1 MQKYLQ
7 LKEAAEKSEQEV
19 VMDYYSS
26 QINKLIQELSE
37 LPGIGAKS
45 AQRLAFHILNMPV
58 EQVEGLSEAIIN
70 ARKNVRY
77 CKECFTLTDD
87 ELCPICKDA
96 SRNHKTIMVV
106 ENTRDL
112 AAYEKT
118 QKYDGVYHV
127 LHGAISPMLGIGPND
142 IKLKELM
149 QRLQQDVD
157 EVIIA
162 TNSSLEGETTAM
174 YISKLIKPTGIK
186 VTRIASGVPVGGD
199 LEYIDEVTLLR
210 ALEGRTEL

>member
-1 MQKYLQ
+1 
-7 LKEAAEKSEQEV
+7 
-19 VMDYYSS
+19 MDYYSS

-210 ALEGRTEL
+210 CT

>member
-1 MQKYLQ
+1 MQKSLL

>member
-1 MQKYLQ
+1 
-7 LKEAAEKSEQEV
+7 
-19 VMDYYSS
+19 MDYYSS
-26 QINKLIQELSE
+26 QITKLIEELSK

-45 AQRLAFHILNMPV
+45 AQRLAFHIINMPQ
-58 EQVEGLSEAIIN
+58 EQVERLSSAMMD
-70 ARKNVRY
+70 AKKNVRY
-77 CKECFTLTDD
+77 CKECFTLTDQ
-87 ELCPICKDA
+87 EVCPICSSDKRD
-96 SRNHKTIMVV
+96 HQTIMVV

-118 QKYDGVYHV
+118 GKYNGVYHV
-127 LHGAISPMLGIGPND
+127 LHGAISPMLGIGPGE
-142 IKLKELM
+142 IRLKELM
-149 QRLQQDVD
+149 QRLQGDVK

-186 VTRIASGVPVGGD
+186 VSRIASGVPVGGD

-210 ALEGRTEL
+210 ALEGRTTL

>member
-1 MQKYLQ
+1 
-7 LKEAAEKSEQEV
+7 
-19 VMDYYSS
+19 MDLYSGH
-26 QINKLIQELSE
+26 INKLIEELAA
-37 LPGIGAKS
+37 LPGIGNKS
-45 AQRLAFHILNMPV
+45 AQRLAFHLINMPQDKV
-58 EQVEGLSEAIIN
+58 NRLANVMMEAK
-70 ARKNVRY
+70 ANVRY
-77 CKECFTLTDD
+77 CNECYTLTDK
-87 ELCPICKDA
+87 EVCPVCA
-96 SRNHKTIMVV
+96 SEKRNHSLIMVV

-118 QKYDGVYHV
+118 GKYEGVYHV
-127 LHGAISPMLGIGPND
+127 LHGAISPMLGIGPGD

-149 QRLQQDVD
+149 ERLQGEVE

-174 YISKLIKPTGIK
+174 YISKLIKPSGIR

>member
-1 MQKYLQ
+1 M
-7 LKEAAEKSEQEV
+7 E
-19 VMDYYSS
+19 YYSR
-26 QINKLIQELSE
+26 QISKLIQELST
-37 LPGIGAKS
+37 LPGIGTKS
-45 AQRLAFHILNMPV
+45 AQRLAFHILNMPK
-58 EQVEGLSEAIIN
+58 EQVEELSSAILD
-70 ARKNVRY
+70 AKQNVRY
-77 CKECFTLTDD
+77 CKECFTLTD
-87 ELCPICKDA
+87 EEICPICSDS
-96 SRNHKTIMVV
+96 SRNHKVIMVV

-127 LHGAISPMLGIGPND
+127 LHGAISPMLGIGPGD

-149 QRLQQDVD
+149 QRLQKDVD

-174 YISKLIKPTGIK
+174 YISKLIKPAGIK

>member
-1 MQKYLQ
+1 
-7 LKEAAEKSEQEV
+7 
-19 VMDYYSS
+19 MDLYSGH
-26 QINKLIQELSE
+26 INKLIDELAG

-45 AQRLAFHILNMPV
+45 AQRLAFYLINMPQDKV
-58 EQVEGLSEAIIN
+58 NRLARTIIEA
-70 ARKNVRY
+70 KENVRY
-77 CKECFTLTDD
+77 CKECFTLTDR
-87 ELCPICKDA
+87 EVCPVCANQKRDH
-96 SRNHKTIMVV
+96 STIMVV

-118 QKYDGVYHV
+118 GKYEGVYHV
-127 LHGAISPMLGIGPND
+127 LHGAISPMLGIGPGD
-142 IKLKELM
+142 IRLKELIE
-149 QRLQQDVD
+149 RLQGEVA

-210 ALEGRTEL
+210 ALEGRVEL

>member
-1 MQKYLQ
+1 
-7 LKEAAEKSEQEV
+7 
-19 VMDYYSS
+19 MDYYSA
-26 QINKLIQELSE
+26 QISRLIESLAG
-37 LPGIGAKS
+37 LPGIGVKS
-45 AQRLAFHILNMPV
+45 AQRMAFHILNMPEAEV
-58 EQVEGLSEAIIN
+58 EKLSNSIIEAR
-70 ARKNVRY
+70 RKVCY
-77 CKECFTLTDD
+77 CKQCYTLTDD
-87 ELCPICKDA
+87 EICPICKNQNRDQ
-96 SRNHKTIMVV
+96 KTIMVV
-106 ENTRDL
+106 ENPRDL

-118 QKYDGVYHV
+118 GKFEGVYHV
-127 LHGAISPMLGIGPND
+127 LHGAISPMLGIGPAD

-149 QRLQQDVD
+149 QRLQGDVA

>member
-1 MQKYLQ
+1 M
-7 LKEAAEKSEQEV
+7 E
-19 VMDYYSS
+19 YYSR
-26 QINKLIQELSE
+26 QISKLIQELSA
-37 LPGIGAKS
+37 LPGIGTKS
-45 AQRLAFHILNMPV
+45 AQRLAFHILNMPK
-58 EQVEGLSEAIIN
+58 EQVEELSSAILD
-70 ARKNVRY
+70 AKQNVRY
-77 CKECFTLTDD
+77 CKECFTLTD
-87 ELCPICKDA
+87 EEICPICSDS
-96 SRNHKTIMVV
+96 SRNHKVIMVV

-127 LHGAISPMLGIGPND
+127 LHGAISPMLGIGPGD

-149 QRLQQDVD
+149 QRLQKDVD

-210 ALEGRTEL
+210 GLEGRTEL

>member
-1 MQKYLQ
+1 M
-7 LKEAAEKSEQEV
+7 EI
-19 VMDYYSS
+19 YSNHIS
-26 QINKLIQELSE
+26 KLIQSLSS
-37 LPGIGAKS
+37 LPGVGAKT
-45 AQRLAFHILNMPV
+45 AQRLAFHILNMP
-58 EQVEGLSEAIIN
+58 EGDVVKLSESIID
-70 ARKNVRY
+70 AKRNVKY

-87 ELCPICKDA
+87 DVCPIC
-96 SRNHKTIMVV
+96 SNPNRNHNLIMVV

-118 QKYDGVYHV
+118 GRFEGVYHV

-149 QRLQQDVD
+149 ARVAAADVE

-174 YISKLIKPTGIK
+174 YIGKLLKPAGVK
-186 VTRIASGVPVGGD
+186 VSRIASGVPVGGD

>member
-1 MQKYLQ
+1 
-7 LKEAAEKSEQEV
+7 
-19 VMDYYSS
+19 MDIYSS
-26 QINKLIQELSE
+26 HVNKLIEQLSR
-37 LPGIGAKS
+37 LPGVGAKS
-45 AQRLAFHILNMPV
+45 AQRLAFHIINMPK
-58 EQVEGLSEAIIN
+58 EEVEGLASTITDAK
-70 ARKNVRY
+70 ANVRY

-87 ELCPICKDA
+87 EICPICSNPKRDH
-96 SRNHKTIMVV
+96 SVIMVV

-118 QKYDGVYHV
+118 GKYEGVYHV
-127 LHGAISPMLGIGPND
+127 LHGAISPMLGIGPGD
-142 IKLKELM
+142 IRLKELM
-149 QRLQQDVD
+149 ERLQGDVD

-174 YISKLIKPTGIK
+174 YISKLIKPVGIK
-186 VTRIASGVPVGGD
+186 VSRIASGVPVGGD